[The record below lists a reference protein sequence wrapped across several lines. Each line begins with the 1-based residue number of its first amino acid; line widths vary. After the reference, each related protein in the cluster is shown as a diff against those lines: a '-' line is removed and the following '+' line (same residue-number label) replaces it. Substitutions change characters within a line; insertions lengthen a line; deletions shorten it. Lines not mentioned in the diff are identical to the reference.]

1 MHNLITKSKLE
12 VERITHDAHSKLTK
26 FEQMIK
32 HLKEDLQETQ
42 EELVGLENKVLTF
55 VTLSLMNSNKW

>member
-32 HLKEDLQETQ
+32 HLKEELQETQ
-42 EELVGLENKVLTF
+42 EELAGLENKVLAV
-55 VTLSLMNSNKW
+55 VTGSRTNWSRW